1 VIVGHA
7 ASPGSATGT
16 ARIVRSLDQA
26 DKLTPG
32 DVLVCQMTMP
42 AWTPLFAQVS
52 AVVADSGGAL
62 SHCAIV
68 AREYGL
74 PCVAGT
80 MIGTSAIPDGAR
92 VHVDGSAGI
101 VRILGPVT

>member
-1 VIVGHA
+1 
-7 ASPGSATGT
+7 
-16 ARIVRSLDQA
+16 
-26 DKLTPG
+26 
-32 DVLVCQMTMP
+32 MP

-52 AVVADSGGAL
+52 AVVADSGGVL

-80 MIGTSAIPDGAR
+80 VNGTSVIPDGAR
-92 VHVDGSAGI
+92 IHVNGSTGL
-101 VRILGPVT
+101 VQVLD